1 MRVECLGLKTL
12 VSLSSALNHQHS
24 TLNPPAMHTIRL
36 RGPWQLEPVFRY
48 VRRADR
54 GFARQESELPAAT
67 RMQVPADWGA
77 ALGSDFLGRVRY
89 VRTFNAPPGLQP
101 DERVWL
107 VVEPQRSLARV
118 VMVDEMLGEVQAE
131 GPLQRFDITHRL
143 SSHNRL
149 EIFVDHPAPLDL
161 DGVGEGGDL
170 EPGGLV
176 GEVRLEIEEVR

>member
-1 MRVECLGLKTL
+1 
-12 VSLSSALNHQHS
+12 
-24 TLNPPAMHTIRL
+24 MHTIRL

-48 VRRADR
+48 VRREDG
-54 GFARQESELPAAT
+54 GFERQESGLPAGT
-67 RMQVPADWGA
+67 RMQMPADWSA
-77 ALGSDFLGRVRY
+77 ALGADFLGRVRY

-118 VMVDEMLGEVQAE
+118 VMVEEMLGEVAAD
-131 GPLQRFDITHRL
+131 GPPQRFDITHRL
-143 SSHNRL
+143 SPHNRL
-149 EIFVDHPAPLDL
+149 EIFVDHPALADL
-161 DGVGEGGDL
+161 DGKEHGSSGDR